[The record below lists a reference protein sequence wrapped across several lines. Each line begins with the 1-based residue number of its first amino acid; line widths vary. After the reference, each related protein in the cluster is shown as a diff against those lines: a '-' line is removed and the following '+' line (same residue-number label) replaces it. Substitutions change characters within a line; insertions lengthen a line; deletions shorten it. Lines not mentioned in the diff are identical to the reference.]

1 MLDRSKDG
9 ASHFWPGDLW
19 KDSRS
24 LHLGWV
30 LEGEYVFVRPG
41 RWGRAPRQRESSNM
55 DNSVNGHVMPEQLFA
70 YRVSE
75 IF

>member
-9 ASHFWPGDLW
+9 ASHFWLGDLW
-19 KDSRS
+19 KDSRN

-41 RWGRAPRQRESSNM
+41 RWGRAPRQRERSNM
-55 DNSVNGHVMPEQLFA
+55 AYSGNGHVMAEQLFA
-70 YRVSE
+70 YRISMV
-75 IF
+75 